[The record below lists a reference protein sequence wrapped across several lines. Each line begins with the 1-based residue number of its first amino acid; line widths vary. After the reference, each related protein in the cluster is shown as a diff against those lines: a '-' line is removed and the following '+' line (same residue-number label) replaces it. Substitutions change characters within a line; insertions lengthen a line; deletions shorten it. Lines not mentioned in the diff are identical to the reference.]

1 MNWILKWVRKKN
13 TRNELE
19 AEPDDLIVYMTSRKN
34 PFLSYKTKKSREQWH
49 TFFIKTTLN
58 SRRKYKVSWNIN
70 GKQAATAQLT
80 LRKRK

>member
-1 MNWILKWVRKKN
+1 
-13 TRNELE
+13 
-19 AEPDDLIVYMTSRKN
+19 MTSQKN
-34 PFLSYKTKKSREQWH
+34 PFLSYKTKIKREWH

-80 LRKRK
+80 DGK